1 MAAQLAQTL
10 VCPEAEQEVRDFI
23 AQAEAVLGAEAQAS
37 PASLSALASTAKSL
51 AWRPGLW
58 ANTDKAAAKS
68 TIAELLSRP
77 AFKRA
82 LLLVT
87 NEATRWTWSPHQRSL
102 EEQQGLKAK
111 IEALEAVVLLC
122 GCLLGSSNPAAP
134 VLDFARRLV
143 LSQTLEAL
151 SGRLADARAELEFV
165 ADWAAAAAAAVG
177 VGPFLQADAPA
188 LLMLLVPMMDL
199 VGAAA
204 HLMRG
209 CLQLAI
215 REPDAGPEPQSAAA
229 AAASGAAPEPSA
241 PAQPAGAAA
250 SGSSAP
256 SGAAVAEAAAAS
268 LCYAQ
273 ELAAA
278 LRASAVAEHTCAA
291 LASVFR
297 LWAVFDGA
305 AKEEPP
311 RADPAFVDVLCGHAD
326 RTIRYAMWALTTL
339 EGAHVETRPAS
350 LARAAA
356 RGPGAFYTSLA
367 CGVAVLSAMDG
378 EDTYGLAPS
387 VRQGF
392 NEVLRNEVV
401 QRAAV
406 LFGAGVQSPELGS
419 LGPLMTLLNLL
430 PADEGKL
437 LDPAKARAML
447 PRSKV
452 LPLAMRMARVW
463 VLAAAEAAAGR
474 TREEELAV
482 LTDRRLG
489 TGRVRALLDWGE
501 AALLAS
507 AALQAAS
514 TAVRSG
520 AGPEVSVDLGEEW
533 WRLTVA
539 LAMHLQAPTTPLP
552 HTLPPAPPPG
562 LESALAGGVLPCL
575 ENLFRRTAASLRV
588 ESPPQLE
595 ALHAFAGDG
604 LWQRLAPL
612 LAWGDAR
619 QAAALLR
626 TIGKGLEAAASLYSF
641 YSYPA
646 DQAPAAERQLLAMLA
661 AAVANWLPP
670 LCRLLWARYRDQA
683 GFTGSAPL
691 ITCLCW
697 LPLLVRIDARHGPPT
712 RPSAVLAAGP
722 AAAGAAAGASASGS
736 GWATGLSPVRF
747 VGMALQGINEQS
759 EETYLRYVAQA
770 CCAVAAALPEEV
782 TKGGGEGPAWEP
794 QQLRSLGAECRA
806 RGYMAEAEA
815 VEALAAQLVRWVHGS
830 GPRGGRGGARASA
843 ASGAQALAARFG
855 AWFPGLEAAAALLPA
870 SPAAARARLGG
881 CSNPT
886 CANLEGDSDAA
897 LPASAG
903 VRGLRRRCVLLQPR
917 VPDGALAV
925 GPPGGVPEP
934 RRQLAEGRVVP

>member
-1 MAAQLAQTL
+1 M
-10 VCPEAEQEVRDFI
+10 CPEAEQEVRDFI

-87 NEATRWTWSPHQRSL
+87 NEATRWTRSPHQRSL

-165 ADWAAAAAAAVG
+165 ADRAAAAAAAVG

-188 LLMLLVPMMDL
+188 LLMLLVPTVDL

-215 REPDAGPEPQSAAA
+215 REPDAGPGPQSAAA

-256 SGAAVAEAAAAS
+256 SGAAVAEAAASSA
-268 LCYAQ
+268 CYAQ

-278 LRASAVAEHTCAA
+278 LRASAVAEHT
-291 LASVFR
+291 
-297 LWAVFDGA
+297 
-305 AKEEPP
+305 
-311 RADPAFVDVLCGHAD
+311 
-326 RTIRYAMWALTTL
+326 
-339 EGAHVETRPAS
+339 S
-350 LARAAA
+350 LARGPSVA

-367 CGVAVLSAMDG
+367 YGVAVLSAMDG
-378 EDTYGLAPS
+378 EDTYGLEPS
-387 VRQGF
+387 VGRGVSALVRMEAGERLRELSGAGGQGPRTYRCDGS
-392 NEVLRNEVV
+392 LRSLVAFLTWLPLEPGAPTSAAGVTLLSREAALGLALRTARVGV
-401 QRAAV
+401 QAAV
-406 LFGAGVQSPELGS
+406 
-419 LGPLMTLLNLL
+419 
-430 PADEGKL
+430 
-437 LDPAKARAML
+437 
-447 PRSKV
+447 
-452 LPLAMRMARVW
+452 
-463 VLAAAEAAAGR
+463 EAAAGR
-474 TREEELAV
+474 TEEEEVAAV
-482 LTDRRLG
+482 T
-489 TGRVRALLDWGE
+489 
-501 AALLAS
+501 AA
-507 AALQAAS
+507 QE
-514 TAVRSG
+514 G
-520 AGPEVSVDLGEEW
+520 AGPCRVLLLERAAAEVALHALAAARLLSGGPDNCEDW
-533 WRLTVA
+533 WRLAVA
-539 LAMHLQAPTTPLP
+539 LAPHLGTAYTGVGAQYARDVLRCLPSLLPPPAP
-552 HTLPPAPPPG
+552 LPPAPPLG

-575 ENLFRRTAASLRV
+575 ERLFRRTAAGLREGGLSTLP
-588 ESPPQLE
+588 ESE
-595 ALHAFAGDG
+595 ALAPFAGCES
-604 LWQRLAPL
+604 WPRLAPL

-619 QAAALLR
+619 QAAALVR
-626 TIGKGLEAAASLYSF
+626 TITKGLSVNVNVRGSDGELKECIVLTTACHFLTAGRSWLESLASRGRRPRQTEGPGLAQGGAGALS
-641 YSYPA
+641 P
-646 DQAPAAERQLLAMLA
+646 AERQLLEMLA
-661 AAVANWLPP
+661 AAAAAWLPSVT
-670 LCRLLWARYRDQA
+670 LQLH
-683 GFTGSAPL
+683 
-691 ITCLCW
+691 
-697 LPLLVRIDARHGPPT
+697 LPH
-712 RPSAVLAAGP
+712 LA
-722 AAAGAAAGASASGS
+722 
-736 GWATGLSPVRF
+736 
-747 VGMALQGINEQS
+747 E
-759 EETYLRYVAQA
+759 A

-782 TKGGGEGPAWEP
+782 AGRGGEAPAWQP

-806 RGYMAEAEA
+806 RGHAAA
-815 VEALAAQLVRWVHGS
+815 AEALAAQLVRWAHGS

-843 ASGAQALAARFG
+843 ASGAHALAARFG

-870 SPAAARARLGG
+870 SPAAARACLGG
-881 CSNPT
+881 CSNPA

-897 LPASAG
+897 LPLRACAGCGGTASYCSRECQTAHWRSGHREACRGGAG
-903 VRGLRRRCVLLQPR
+903 GGGGGARRSS
-917 VPDGALAV
+917 
-925 GPPGGVPEP
+925 
-934 RRQLAEGRVVP
+934 